1 MTGKQNTL
9 YVASLAKGLRLL
21 RAFDQSATD
30 LSLAELSQRTGLEK
44 SATQRLANT
53 LHLEGMLDKD
63 PKTRRFRPSHAWLQ
77 LAYVYFW
84 SDPLVGLAM
93 PTLIDLSQRFGVTVN
108 LAEISGD
115 HILYVSRIPG
125 KSSQFA
131 STIVGRRLPAL
142 NAAAGRAIVSTWP
155 AEKTD
160 DAINNWAIEQFTPST
175 TQDRGTIRAALDQ
188 ARTQGYAITQDQM
201 IMDQTGIA
209 APVKGH
215 DGTAFSA
222 VQCSFPS
229 RLWPME
235 RILQDALPYILE
247 SAQAIVPHTRASF

>member
-1 MTGKQNTL
+1 MAEKQNTL
-9 YVASLAKGLRLL
+9 YVGSLAKGIKLL
-21 RAFDQSATD
+21 RAFDQSAPEMT
-30 LSLAELSQRTGLEK
+30 LSELSRRTGLEK

-63 PKTRRFRPSHAWLQ
+63 PKTRRFRPSHAWLE
-77 LAYVYFW
+77 LAYAYFW

-93 PTLIDLSQRFGVTVN
+93 PTLIELSQRFGVTVN

-131 STIVGRRLPAL
+131 TTIVGRRLPAL
-142 NAAAGRAIVSTWP
+142 NSAAGRAIVSTWP
-155 AEKTD
+155 AEKCD
-160 DAINNWAIEQFTPST
+160 EAIKNWTVQQFTPNT
-175 TQDRGTIRAALDQ
+175 ALDRDSIRVSLEQ
-188 ARTQGYAITQDQM
+188 TRRQGYAITQDQM
-201 IMDQTGIA
+201 ILDQTGVS
-209 APVKGH
+209 APIKGH
-215 DGTAFSA
+215 DGAAFSA

-235 RILQDALPYILE
+235 RIAQDALPYILE
-247 SAQAIVPHTRASF
+247 AAHAIVPQMRSSL